1 VVTRIRRH
9 RRIALFALGAL
20 PLALAACAV
29 PTQSG
34 PSTIAPSH
42 VPFNLLN
49 PAPPTTTTTQPNA
62 SSLVQVSVFYLSPT
76 QQLTAVNRV
85 VVIPAALTSVLTA
98 LVAGPTSAETANG
111 IGTSIP
117 NNVMVLSAVAQG
129 SVVTVNFNDAFGQIT
144 GTSTEQAVSQVV
156 ATVTAQVGL
165 SAGVIFEIDGQRTS
179 VPIASG
185 AQVPGPVY
193 ILQFVPTPH

>member
-1 VVTRIRRH
+1 VVIRIRR
-9 RRIALFALGAL
+9 RRGLVALIAI
-20 PLALAACAV
+20 PLTLAACAV

-49 PAPPTTTTTQPNA
+49 PTPPTTTTTQPNP
-62 SSLVQVSVFYLSPT
+62 SSLVPVKIYYLSPT
-76 QQLTAVNRV
+76 EQLLAVNRV
-85 VVIPAALTSVLTA
+85 VVLPAALTSVLTA
-98 LVAGPTSAETANG
+98 LVAGPTSSETSNG
-111 IGTSIP
+111 ITTAIP

-129 SVVTVNFNDAFGQIT
+129 AVVTVNFNEAFGQIT
-144 GTSTEQAVSQVV
+144 GASTEQSVSQVV
-156 ATVTAQVGL
+156 ATVAAQNGL
-165 SAGVIFEIDGQRTS
+165 STGVIFEIDGQRTS

-193 ILQFVPTPH
+193 LLQFVPTPH